1 MKETTNYKAIESI
14 FKQNQGFITHDDI
27 VKANI
32 PSWFLFDFVRKNN
45 LKRIVP
51 GFYASDEYIVDD
63 YFILQMRYP
72 KYIYSG
78 LSALY
83 LHHLTDK
90 IPIDLYVTCPRGYH
104 PYRKNLI
111 ALSVTYI
118 SNNALYNLGITETK
132 TMFGNLVKVYD
143 KERTICDLIKYRDN
157 YDGETFI
164 KAMKTYVKGNIDQ
177 RKLFRYAKAMKIEK
191 KVFEILEVMT
201 NENQ

>member
-1 MKETTNYKAIESI
+1 
-14 FKQNQGFITHDDI
+14 
-27 VKANI
+27 
-32 PSWFLFDFVRKNN
+32 
-45 LKRIVP
+45 
-51 GFYASDEYIVDD
+51 
-63 YFILQMRYP
+63 MRYP

-132 TMFGNLVKVYD
+132 TMFGNLIKVYD

-157 YDGETFI
+157 YDGETFV

-177 RKLFRYAKAMKIEK
+177 RKLFRYAKVMKIEK